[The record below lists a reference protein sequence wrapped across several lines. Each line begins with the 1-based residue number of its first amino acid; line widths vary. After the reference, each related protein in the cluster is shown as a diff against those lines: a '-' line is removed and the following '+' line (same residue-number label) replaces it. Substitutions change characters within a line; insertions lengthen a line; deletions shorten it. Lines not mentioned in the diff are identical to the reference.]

1 MQSSFAV
8 IGCGYV
14 GADVAVSM
22 KYAGHHVLG
31 TTRSRR
37 RFRELHDIVHE
48 PHVLDL
54 TDPDGDLTFLER
66 QDGVLISVAPTESMD
81 DLEAVFSTGIRN
93 LARALRSRTSSQH
106 LHVTYISTAGVYGNQ
121 NGDLV
126 DEESPLDA
134 INPVN
139 RMLGEAE
146 TLLLSI
152 DRPDTTICVLRLGGI
167 YGPGRDMVSII
178 RQAAGEQIPKNGNSI
193 PAWSSLLDITS
204 GVQFAFDNNL
214 EGIYNLVDDMQ
225 LSRRQLSNEICDLDG
240 LPPVIWANQDFKG
253 ARAMNAKVSNQK
265 LKSAGFRFKS
275 PSMLMASVA

>member
-1 MQSSFAV
+1 M
-8 IGCGYV
+8 
-14 GADVAVSM
+14 
-22 KYAGHHVLG
+22 
-31 TTRSRR
+31 
-37 RFRELHDIVHE
+37 
-48 PHVLDL
+48 
-54 TDPDGDLTFLER
+54 
-66 QDGVLISVAPTESMD
+66 
-81 DLEAVFSTGIRN
+81 
-93 LARALRSRTSSQH
+93 
-106 LHVTYISTAGVYGNQ
+106 TYISTAGVYGNQ

-126 DEESPLDA
+126 DEESSLDA

-167 YGPGRDMVSII
+167 YGPGRDMVNII

-253 ARAMNAKVSNQK
+253 SRSMNARVSNQK